1 MCKTLIEK
9 KRYEKDVMLEKLDVF
24 LLADRI
30 TKEEY
35 EELVGMLQ

>member
-30 TKEEY
+30 TKE
-35 EELVGMLQ
+35 